1 MDLYLE
7 GLIIGR
13 IFASEVWGA
22 YFRKGFFI
30 YLFIYLFILFY
41 FIFFWWGGGGGGT
54 QQRIWLYKVPN
65 CHYLKRKNF
74 KHAMIIITDLPD
86 KFFRI
91 QKCRES
97 YLAKK
102 AKEFDIYLA
111 PKRLPLKGERGAR
124 GVLSRVHEA

>member
-22 YFRKGFFI
+22 YFRKG
-30 YLFIYLFILFY
+30 LFIYLFFY
-41 FIFFWWGGGGGGT
+41 FILIFFFFLGGGGGT

-65 CHYLKRKNF
+65 CHYLKCKNF

-91 QKCRES
+91 QKRRES

-102 AKEFDIYLA
+102 QKNLTYI
-111 PKRLPLKGERGAR
+111 
-124 GVLSRVHEA
+124 